1 MKTTF
6 LACAGAIAVAFS
18 LAPPAQ
24 AAGSVQLYGTI
35 DLGLTHFTGLA
46 PSGGGS
52 PGQTVSSTGISS
64 GAQSASRI
72 GVSGTESLGDG
83 LLVLFRA
90 ESGFCAAGT
99 NQSGAVAT
107 GFAGRS
113 QASSSGWCSG
123 DGFMGRQAYVG
134 LAGSFG
140 TLLAG
145 RLMNLA
151 YLNEKAAD
159 PFQAGMTGN
168 YNNIN
173 TEASGA
179 ALETNQVLAYV
190 SPDFH
195 GFNTTLGY
203 AFNVLPSGYIVPGT
217 TQEQNA
223 VKTWVAGVNYKSGRA
238 FAAVDYQ
245 LLSDF
250 DAQPGGSGLQTG
262 SLNLYQISGGYDFG
276 AVKLSALYGH
286 MTMDYYSG
294 NNTSYLLGATIPA
307 GPGAVL
313 ASYDVSK
320 YGLGDPAAP
329 RARQYAVGYTY
340 SLSKQTNLYASF
352 AHISN
357 DTGSTRAVGD
367 ATDGF
372 TGVSGQGSNGMAIGI
387 RHNF

>member
-1 MKTTF
+1 MKTTV
-6 LACAGAIAVAFS
+6 LACAVAGAFCVAP
-18 LAPPAQ
+18 LAQ
-24 AAGSVQLYGTI
+24 AGSVQLYGTI
-35 DLGLTHFTGLA
+35 DLGVTHFTGLA
-46 PSGGGS
+46 PSSGGS
-52 PGQTVSSTGISS
+52 AGQTVSSTGISS

-72 GVSGTESLGDG
+72 GVSGTENLGNG

-90 ESGFCAAGT
+90 ETGFCAAGT
-99 NQSGAVAT
+99 NQAGAVAT

-113 QASSSGWCSG
+113 RTSSSGWCSG

-140 TLLAG
+140 TFLAG

-179 ALETNQVLAYV
+179 ALETDQVLAYV

-203 AFNVLPSGYIVPGT
+203 AFNVLPSGYVVSGT
-217 TQEQNA
+217 TQAQNTTR
-223 VKTWVAGVNYKSGRA
+223 TWVGGVNYKSGPA
-238 FAAVDYQ
+238 FAAVDFQ
-245 LLSDF
+245 LLQNF
-250 DAQPGGSGLQTG
+250 DSLPGGTALHTG
-262 SLNLYQISGGYDFG
+262 ALKLYQISGGYDFG

-294 NNTSYLLGATIPA
+294 SNTSYLLGATIPV

-320 YGLGDPAAP
+320 YGVGDPAAP
-329 RARQYAVGYTY
+329 RARQYAIGYTY
-340 SLSKQTNLYASF
+340 SLSKQTNLYASY
-352 AHISN
+352 ARISN
-357 DTGSTRAVGD
+357 DAGSTRAVGD

-372 TGVSGQGSNGMAIGI
+372 TGVSGQSSTGLAIGI